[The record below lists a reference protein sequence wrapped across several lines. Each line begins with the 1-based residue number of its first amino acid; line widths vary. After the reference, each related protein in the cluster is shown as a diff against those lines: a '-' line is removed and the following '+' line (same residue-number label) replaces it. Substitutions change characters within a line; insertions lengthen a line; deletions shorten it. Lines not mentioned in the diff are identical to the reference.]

1 VSMVPGGEMVEPGPP
16 PTRGGGP
23 GAGAAPLSSP
33 GRRYWAP
40 VDRLNIKRWRAQLAE
55 IARRAQPASAPPM
68 VVMADFN
75 ATYQHRSFARLVGAG
90 WNDADARAFGGWRAT

>member
-1 VSMVPGGEMVEPGPP
+1 
-16 PTRGGGP
+16 
-23 GAGAAPLSSP
+23 
-33 GRRYWAP
+33 
-40 VDRLNIKRWRAQLAE
+40 
-55 IARRAQPASAPPM
+55 M